1 GFRYFARRELQG
13 QLRRE
18 LHAQFEKFR
27 ATSLP
32 LDHVNG
38 HLHFHLHPA
47 IFRALMAGAGP
58 LGIRRMRLTRDPFW
72 LNTRLAGGEW
82 LYRINHAVIFGLL
95 AARSRRWADR
105 QKIQY
110 TRRVFGLL
118 QNGRVDETYV
128 GRLLSRLP
136 PGDSELYSHPS
147 LDEFKHE
154 LDALVSPGIRQL
166 INERGIQLI
175 RYQDL

>member
-1 GFRYFARRELQG
+1 MADAG
-13 QLRRE
+13 Q
-18 LHAQFEKFR
+18 
-27 ATSLP
+27 
-32 LDHVNG
+32 
-38 HLHFHLHPA
+38 
-47 IFRALMAGAGP
+47 

-95 AARSRRWADR
+95 ATRSRRFLDR
-105 QKIQY
+105 RKIQF
-110 TRRVFGLL
+110 TRQVFGLL
-118 QNGRVDETYV
+118 QNGRVDERYV

-147 LDEFKHE
+147 LDEFKPE
-154 LDALVSPGIRQL
+154 YEALVSPGIREL
-166 INERGIQLI
+166 INERDIQLI

>member
-1 GFRYFARRELQG
+1 
-13 QLRRE
+13 
-18 LHAQFEKFR
+18 
-27 ATSLP
+27 
-32 LDHVNG
+32 
-38 HLHFHLHPA
+38 
-47 IFRALMAGAGP
+47 
-58 LGIRRMRLTRDPFW
+58 
-72 LNTRLAGGEW
+72 
-82 LYRINHAVIFGLL
+82 
-95 AARSRRWADR
+95 
-105 QKIQY
+105 
-110 TRRVFGLL
+110 LL